1 MTLIYVKFRAILTEL
16 VGKFTKSL
24 RTFRDAYIHQISCN
38 SHQTA
43 SHQFYRQSKRANRIA
58 KQVNADDEKR
68 GYGAEEMFLNIDRK
82 DRGLKTSY
90 FPYSTVPLKM
100 KYSTFLAEK
109 QTKEKR

>member
-1 MTLIYVKFRAILTEL
+1 MIFIDLISRQNWWESSQEVSGHFVTLIYI
-16 VGKFTKSL
+16 
-24 RTFRDAYIHQISCN
+24 QITCN

-43 SHQFYRQSKRANRIA
+43 SHHIYRQSKRANRIA
-58 KQVNADDEKR
+58 KQVNAGDEKR
-68 GYGAEEMFLNIDRK
+68 GYGAEEMFVNIDRK